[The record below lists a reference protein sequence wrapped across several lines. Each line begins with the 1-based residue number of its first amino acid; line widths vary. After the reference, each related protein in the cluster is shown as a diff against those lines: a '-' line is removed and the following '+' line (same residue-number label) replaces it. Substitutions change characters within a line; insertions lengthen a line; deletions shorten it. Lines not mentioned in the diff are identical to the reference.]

1 MPLKKLQLKPG
12 VNREN
17 TRYTTEGGW
26 YESDKV
32 RFRQGMPEKIG
43 GWERISANTF
53 LGVCRSLWNWITLG
67 GQNLISVGTTLKY
80 YIERGGNYYDIT
92 PIRLTTVAGAVTF
105 AARIVLPPSS
115 TLTVT
120 NVSHGANAGD
130 FVTFSGAVSL
140 GGTITA
146 AVLNQEYEISTVL
159 TDDTYTVAAKN
170 TSGVA
175 VTANGSD
182 TGNGGAAVIGTYQIN
197 TGSATAVPF
206 SGWGSGGWG
215 LGTWGYSNASSSAIR
230 LWSQSNYGEDLVF
243 AFRGGPI
250 FYWDASSGTSVRGKT
265 IDTTNY
271 PLAVD
276 APTIVNIVS
285 VSDIYRFVFAFGAN
299 PLGTTT
305 QDPMLIRWSNQEN
318 VFDWAVTATGTAGSI
333 RVSHGTEI
341 VAVVQARQE
350 VLVWTD
356 AALYSMQYLGGDIV
370 WNAQLMGDN
379 ISVASQNAT
388 AYAGSTA
395 YWMGRDKFYKY
406 DGSVMTLPC
415 NVKRYIFND
424 INTAQFSQVVSG
436 TNEGFNEVWWFYC
449 SAGVIANDRYVVYNY
464 LEDIWY
470 YGNIARTAWLDSGLR
485 DRPIAATYSSNLV
498 DHEKG
503 NDDLQTAVTTAIVA
517 SITSSEFDLDD
528 GHSFVLINRMLP
540 DVTFDGSSAAAPAAI
555 MTLSPMSNSGSGY
568 NNPLSVGGNSASTVT
583 RSATVPIEAFTGQVY
598 IRIRGRQLAFKMEST
613 AIGVAWQ
620 LGAPRLDMRPDGRR

>member
-67 GQNLISVGTTLKY
+67 GQNLVSVGTNLKY
-80 YIERGGNYYDIT
+80 YIERGGQYYDIT
-92 PIRLTTVAGAVTF
+92 PIRTTTLAGAITF
-105 AARIVLPPSS
+105 SAVNGSS
-115 TLTVT
+115 TLTIT

-140 GGTITA
+140 GGNITA

-159 TDDTYTVAAKN
+159 TDDTYTVAAKD
-170 TSGVA
+170 TSAVT
-175 VTANGSD
+175 VTANALD
-182 TGNGGAAVIGTYQIN
+182 TGNGGAAVIGAYQLN
-197 TGSATAVPF
+197 TGAATAVPF
-206 SGWGSGGWG
+206 SGWGAGPWG
-215 LGTWGYSNASSSAIR
+215 LGTWGYSQTSSSAIR
-230 LWSQSNYGEDLVF
+230 LWSQSNFGEDLVF
-243 AFRGGPI
+243 AYRAGPI
-250 FYWDASSGTSVRGKT
+250 CYWDASSGATVRGEV
-265 IDTTNY
+265 IDITNY
-271 PLAVD
+271 PASSDV
-276 APTIVNIVS
+276 PTVVNIVS
-285 VSDIYRFVFAFGAN
+285 VSDIFRFVFAFGAN
-299 PLGTTT
+299 ALGSAT
-305 QDPMLIRWSNQEN
+305 QDPMLVRWSDQEDVFNWTPSATNQ
-318 VFDWAVTATGTAGSI
+318 AGSL

-341 VAVVQARQE
+341 IAVVQARQE
-350 VLVWTD
+350 VLIWTD
-356 AALYSMQYLGGDIV
+356 SALYSMQYLGGDIV
-370 WNAQLMGDN
+370 WNVQLLGDN
-379 ISVASQNAT
+379 ISIASQNAT

-395 YWMGRDKFYKY
+395 YWMGKDKFYRY
-406 DGSVMTLPC
+406 DGTVMTLPC
-415 NVKRYIFND
+415 NVKRYVFND

-449 SAGVIANDRYVVYNY
+449 SEGSTAVDRYVVYNY

-470 YGNIARTAWLDSGLR
+470 YGNLARSAWLDSGLR
-485 DRPIAATYSSNLV
+485 DRPIAATYNNNLV

-503 NDDLQTAVTTAIVA
+503 NDNKETAVTTAIAA

-540 DVTFDGSSAAAPAAI
+540 DVTFDGSSATNPAAI
-555 MTLSPMSNSGSGY
+555 MTISPMANSGSGY
-568 NNPLSVGGNSASTVT
+568 NSPLSAGGNSANTVT
-583 RSATVPIEAFTGQVY
+583 RSATVPIEQFTGQVY
-598 IRIRGRQLAFKMEST
+598 LRVRGRQVAFKMEST
-613 AIGVAWQ
+613 AEGVAWQ
-620 LGAPRLDMRPDGRR
+620 LGSPRLDMRPDGRR

>member
-67 GQNLISVGTTLKY
+67 GQNLVSVGTNLKY
-80 YIERGGNYYDIT
+80 YIERGGDYFDVT
-92 PIRLTTVAGAVTF
+92 PIRTTTLAGAITF
-105 AARIVLPPSS
+105 SAVNGSS
-115 TLTVT
+115 TLTIT

-140 GGTITA
+140 GGNITA
-146 AVLNQEYEISTVL
+146 AVLNQEYEISSVL
-159 TDDTYTVAAKN
+159 TDDTYTVAAKD

-175 VTANGSD
+175 VTANALD
-182 TGNGGAAVIGTYQIN
+182 TGNGGAAVIGAYQLN
-197 TGSATAVPF
+197 TGAATAVPF
-206 SGWGSGGWG
+206 SGWGAGPWG
-215 LGTWGYSNASSSAIR
+215 LGTWGYSQTSSSAIR
-230 LWSQSNYGEDLVF
+230 LWSQSNFGEDLVF
-243 AFRGGPI
+243 AYRAGPI
-250 FYWDASSGTSVRGKT
+250 CYWDASTGATVRGEV
-265 IDTTNY
+265 IDITNY
-271 PLAVD
+271 PASSDV
-276 APTIVNIVS
+276 PTVVNIVS
-285 VSDIYRFVFAFGAN
+285 VSDIFRFVFAFGAN
-299 PLGTTT
+299 ALGSAT
-305 QDPMLIRWSNQEN
+305 QDPMLVRWSDQEDVFNWTPSATNQ
-318 VFDWAVTATGTAGSI
+318 AGSL

-341 VAVVQARQE
+341 IAVVQARQE
-350 VLVWTD
+350 VLIWTD
-356 AALYSMQYLGGDIV
+356 SALYSMQYLGGDIV
-370 WNAQLMGDN
+370 WNVQLLGDN
-379 ISVASQNAT
+379 ISIASQNAT

-395 YWMGRDKFYKY
+395 YWMGKDKFYRY
-406 DGSVMTLPC
+406 DGTVMTLPC
-415 NVKRYIFND
+415 NVKRYVFND

-449 SAGVIANDRYVVYNY
+449 SEGETAVDRYVIYNY

-470 YGNIARTAWLDSGLR
+470 YGNLARSAWLDSGLR
-485 DRPIAATYSSNLV
+485 DRPIAATYNNNLV

-503 NDDLQTAVTTAIVA
+503 NDNKETAVTTAIAA

-540 DVTFDGSSAAAPAAI
+540 DVTFDGSSATNPAAI
-555 MTLSPMSNSGSGY
+555 MTISPMANSGSGY
-568 NNPLSVGGNSASTVT
+568 NSPLSAGGNSANTVT
-583 RSATVPIEAFTGQVY
+583 RSATVPIEQFTGQVY
-598 IRIRGRQLAFKMEST
+598 LRVRGRQVAFKMEST
-613 AIGVAWQ
+613 AEGVAWQ
-620 LGAPRLDMRPDGRR
+620 LGSPRLDMRPDGRR

>member
-1 MPLKKLQLKPG
+1 MPYKKLQLKPG

-67 GQNLISVGTTLKY
+67 GQNLVSVGTTLKY

-92 PIRLTTVAGAVTF
+92 PIRYTTVAGAVTF
-105 AARIVLPPSS
+105 SATNGSS
-115 TLTVT
+115 TLTIT
-120 NVSHGANAGD
+120 DVSHGALGGD

-140 GGTITA
+140 GGNITA

-159 TDDTYTVAAKN
+159 TDDTYTVAAKD
-170 TSGVA
+170 TLGA
-175 VTANGSD
+175 TVTANVSD
-182 TGNGGAAVIGTYQIN
+182 TGNGGASVVGEYQLN
-197 TGSATAVPF
+197 TGSATATPF

-215 LGTWGYSNASSSAIR
+215 LGTWGYSNESTSAIR
-230 LWSQSNYGEDLVF
+230 LWSQSNFGEDLVF
-243 AFRGGPI
+243 AYRAGPI
-250 FYWDASSGTSVRGKT
+250 CFWDASSGATVRGK
-265 IDTTNY
+265 IVNTTNF
-271 PLAVD
+271 
-276 APTIVNIVS
+276 PTASDVPTLVNVVS

-299 PLGTTT
+299 ALGSAI
-305 QDPMLIRWSNQEN
+305 QDPMLIRWSDQESVLNWTPSATNQ
-318 VFDWAVTATGTAGSI
+318 AGSI

-341 VAVVQARQE
+341 IAVIQARQE
-350 VLVWTD
+350 VLVWSD
-356 AALYSMQYLGGDIV
+356 AALYSLQYLGAPEV
-370 WNAQLMGDN
+370 WGAQLMGEN
-379 ISVASQNAT
+379 ISIASQNAA

-406 DGSVMTLPC
+406 DGNVMTLPC

-424 INTAQFSQVVSG
+424 INTEQFNQVVSG

-449 SAGVIANDRYVVYNY
+449 SSGVIANDRYVVYNY
-464 LEDIWY
+464 VEDIWY
-470 YGNIARTAWLDSGLR
+470 YGTLARTAWLDSGLR
-485 DRPIAATYSSNLV
+485 DRPIAATYNNNLV

-503 NDDLQTAVTTAIVA
+503 NDDLETAVTTAIAA

-528 GHSFVLINRMLP
+528 GHTFVLINRMLP
-540 DVTFDGSSAAAPAAI
+540 DVTFDGSSAGSPAAI
-555 MTLSPMSNSGSGY
+555 MTLSPMANSGSGY
-568 NNPLSVGGNSASTVT
+568 NSPLSEGGNSSATVT
-583 RSATVPIEAFTGQVY
+583 RSATVPIEQFTGHVSL
-598 IRIRGRQLAFKMEST
+598 RVRGRQIAFKMEST
-613 AIGVAWQ
+613 AVGVAWQ
-620 LGAPRLDMRPDGRR
+620 LGSPRLEMRPDGRR